1 MLKYLDKR
9 SLKFKM
15 WTYFILFAAI
25 IMIVLWLLQIVF
37 INSYYE
43 SMKANEIKK
52 IGNSLV
58 SKYGDEGFED
68 LLYTT
73 SLREGIVIQIFD
85 ERGNLLYPL
94 RLIDIIRQPRID
106 YDLFAELLINL
117 AKSETNYVIYTRDD
131 LRLETPTLIYGAILE
146 NPQSSNYFLYINSTL
161 QPIDST
167 VKVLKTNS

>member
-58 SKYGDEGFED
+58 SKYGDEG
-68 LLYTT
+68 LRPSIYT

-85 ERGNLLYPL
+85 ERGAY
-94 RLIDIIRQPRID
+94 
-106 YDLFAELLINL
+106 
-117 AKSETNYVIYTRDD
+117 YT
-131 LRLETPTLIYGAILE
+131 L
-146 NPQSSNYFLYINSTL
+146 
-161 QPIDST
+161 
-167 VKVLKTNS
+167 